1 MCYEVLV
8 RISPGYPSVTGR
20 LHTRYSPVRRS
31 PSVSASWY
39 HVAPR
44 LACVR
49 PVASVHPEPG
59 SNSSLY
65 DFFLLLFHNLLARD
79 GDFYSSRTT
88 FLSIVISSRIA
99 CFFHSKTDCKSK
111 GFILILQK
119 KSLFF
124 HYCPSLPKSV
134 CKSKNFHSY
143 LQIFSGLFLYT
154 YNKYLYN
161 CLQITYLYTK
171 LFSNK
176 KLHKTEIIFTSNQ
189 VQMNK

>member
-65 DFFLLLFHNLLARD
+65 DFFLLLLHNLLARD

-88 FLSIVISSRIA
+88 FFCLLQFLQGSLAFFTRKRTANLRVSFLFSKKNPS
-99 CFFHSKTDCKSK
+99 FFHC
-111 GFILILQK
+111 
-119 KSLFF
+119 
-124 HYCPSLPKSV
+124 CPSLPKSV

-143 LQIFSGLFLYT
+143 LQIFLALFLYT
-154 YNKYLYN
+154 YNKYFYN
-161 CLQITYLYTK
+161 CLQITLLYTK

-176 KLHKTEIIFTSNQ
+176 KLHKTEIISY
-189 VQMNK
+189 